1 MNKSKIEYLT
11 HAWNFY
17 TGCNHWK
24 TGVCAVGEN
33 CWAKGLA
40 DRFHRPFEPTL
51 HPELLLDPLRL
62 KKPGR
67 IGVCFTGDL
76 FGDWV
81 DPEMEVRFG
90 DIEQRDTDLTISL
103 RDYVID
109 WAIKMRP
116 QHQFFFL
123 TKKPENIQ
131 KWGLFPDNA
140 WVGVSCTNS
149 DTFDSA
155 FRALQKVDAKNKWL
169 SVEPLL
175 DWTRTI
181 NLEKPLSTVQW
192 IVIGRQSGRHPVM
205 PKIEW
210 INEIVTAADKAG
222 IPVFLKENLRDLLRE
237 NDWNLYSFPAWAGK
251 QGAITNDTSLL
262 PDGHPSEPM
271 RVLRQELPK

>member
-90 DIEQRDTDLTISL
+90 DIDIIIKGDHIFMGVQATDCDPKMTTLKGDLT
-103 RDYVID
+103 
-109 WAIKMRP
+109 A
-116 QHQFFFL
+116 
-123 TKKPENIQ
+123 
-131 KWGLFPDNA
+131 
-140 WVGVSCTNS
+140 
-149 DTFDSA
+149 
-155 FRALQKVDAKNKWL
+155 ALARVPSFVEESNKQWDVAAKNPEAPKP
-169 SVEPLL
+169 VTPPPAP
-175 DWTRTI
+175 RTATTSSSAS
-181 NLEKPLSTVQW
+181 KPVAAAPAKQPA
-192 IVIGRQSGRHPVM
+192 Q
-205 PKIEW
+205 PK
-210 INEIVTAADKAG
+210 
-222 IPVFLKENLRDLLRE
+222 F
-237 NDWNLYSFPAWAGK
+237 F
-251 QGAITNDTSLL
+251 
-262 PDGHPSEPM
+262 
-271 RVLRQELPK
+271 